1 MSHIFNLSEAAMAY
15 ALCAERICGNDPDF
29 LNANPSVIPIFVS
42 QLFQSLEIS
51 IKHAGIES
59 KLFTL
64 EESRNNKTRKGHG
77 VTELAELAVERLD
90 GVKGDFSPIVN
101 AMTYSNT
108 IDNAVDIIQQMICGK
123 ELEETRKSYSTRSL
137 CYAEVSD
144 GDFAII
150 NPIPNWIETVKQT
163 AANLKST
170 IDVLSQWKASPS
182 KSKVFMLRY

>member
-1 MSHIFNLSEAAMAY
+1 MSHIFNLGEAAMAY

-64 EESRNNKTRKGHG
+64 DEARSDKTGKGHG
-77 VTELAELAVERLD
+77 VKELAELAVKRLGGD
-90 GVKGDFSPIVN
+90 KGDFSPIVN
-101 AMTYSNT
+101 AMTFSIT
-108 IDNAVDIIQQMICGK
+108 INNAVDIIKKMICGK
-123 ELEETRKSYSTRSL
+123 EFEKTRKCYSTRSL
-137 CYAEVSD
+137 GYAAVSD

-150 NPIPNWIETVKQT
+150 NPIQNWVETVKQT

-170 IDVLSQWKASPS
+170 IDVLSQWKVFPS
-182 KSKVFMLRY
+182 KSKVFMLKY